1 VLTDPQV
8 IAARIEALLDD
19 LGAVAD
25 PRVYELAVEVLRCTS
40 DLYGA
45 GMARVIELAGE
56 EPGAL
61 VERLAADPLIGSLL
75 VVHDLHPQGLATRVE
90 QALASVRPF
99 LGQHAGDVELLDVDE
114 RVGAVLLRLT
124 GSCDG
129 CPSSAVTL
137 KLAIERAILA
147 VAPEISRIDVDE
159 PEPEIAAVP
168 ITLGPRP
175 SYDACPSEVHPVS
188 AP

>member
-1 VLTDPQV
+1 VLTDPQA
-8 IAARIEALLDD
+8 IATRIERLLDD
-19 LGAVAD
+19 LGTAAD
-25 PRVYELAVEVLRCTS
+25 PRVYELAVEVLRSTTE
-40 DLYGA
+40 LYGA
-45 GMARVIELAGE
+45 GLVRVMEIAGE
-56 EPGAL
+56 ESGTL
-61 VERLAADPLIGSLL
+61 VERLATDPLLGSLL
-75 VVHDLHPQGLATRVE
+75 AVHDLHPQGLTRRVE
-90 QALASVRPF
+90 QALESVRPF

-147 VAPEISRIDVDE
+147 VAPEIGRIDVDE
-159 PEPEIAAVP
+159 PEPATASVP
-168 ITLGPRP
+168 IRLGPRP
-175 SYDACPSEVHPVS
+175 SYDACPSEVLPVS